1 MRSKQNLIFL
11 FIIYEVMGPDP
22 VYLQYLSN
30 AHVPPVQIL
39 AHKNKNIVFF
49 AVTTCE

>member
-22 VYLQYLSN
+22 VYL
-30 AHVPPVQIL
+30 PT
-39 AHKNKNIVFF
+39 VF
-49 AVTTCE
+49 VKRTCATGTNFNTQK